1 VSDLDV
7 FGAAGGSAR
16 DRGRNAAGSV
26 FGNDYARYADG
37 ARGAQN
43 RADVLR
49 IFKMIEN
56 DYRRVLV
63 GLNRRENF
71 LETDIRI
78 ARRFQRDA
86 LVVPEARKF
95 IELIALHR
103 ADH

>member
-1 VSDLDV
+1 MSDLNV

-16 DRGRNAAGSV
+16 DRRRNAASSI

-43 RADVLR
+43 RTDILR
-49 IFKMIEN
+49 IFEVIEN

-63 GLNRRENF
+63 SFNRRENF

-78 ARRFQRDA
+78 ARRF
-86 LVVPEARKF
+86 
-95 IELIALHR
+95 
-103 ADH
+103 